1 MRSDFAVLILTHGRA
16 HDQVTFHELEKRGYT
31 GKAYLV
37 IDDLDEQRAEYERLY
52 GDSVIVFD
60 KREYAKRVDTMTT
73 EDELRS
79 VVFARNAAYDIAD
92 DLRLSYFAMFDD
104 DLSQFTFRY
113 VKEGR
118 LVSAPV
124 TDFDALFE
132 SMVGFL
138 ETTGV
143 TSLNIASSGALIGGL
158 AGVYGNGMCWN
169 INQALVVRVSDRL
182 KFVGIL
188 NEDMNALLIG
198 KDVGQVMLEA
208 YAITKNS
215 PQRGTND
222 GGLHSLYDDNKQ
234 YVRDFYSV
242 IIDPSGLKVIVKRD
256 GTSLRKSK
264 ALLYPKIVSGRWRKN
279 GE

>member
-16 HDQVTFHELEKRGYT
+16 HDQVTFHELEKHGYY

-37 IDDLDEQRAEYERLY
+37 IDDLDEQRPEYERLY

-92 DLRLSYFAMFDD
+92 VLGLSYFAMFDD
-104 DLSQFTFRY
+104 DLGQFMFRY
-113 VKEGR
+113 VKDGR

-132 SMVGFL
+132 SVVGFL
-138 ETTGV
+138 ERTGA

-169 INQALVVRVSDRL
+169 INQALVVRASDRL

-188 NEDMNALLIG
+188 NEDMNALLLG
-198 KDVGQVMLEA
+198 KQAVCTRLLLSDNRPEQFEGHRQEGRHEPAKEQGAAVSEDYQREVEEKCAMTLRFSYLRMAGQ
-208 YAITKNS
+208 T
-215 PQRGTND
+215 
-222 GGLHSLYDDNKQ
+222 
-234 YVRDFYSV
+234 
-242 IIDPSGLKVIVKRD
+242 
-256 GTSLRKSK
+256 TSRRS
-264 ALLYPKIVSGRWRKN
+264 AP
-279 GE
+279 

>member
-16 HDQVTFHELEKRGYT
+16 NDQVTFHELEKRGYT
-31 GKAYLV
+31 GNVYLV
-37 IDDLDEQRAEYERLY
+37 IDDLDEQRDEYERLY

-79 VVFARNAAYDIAD
+79 VVFARNAAYDIAG
-92 DLRLSYFAMFDD
+92 DLGLSYFAMFDD
-104 DLSQFTFRY
+104 DLSSFTFRY
-113 VKEGR
+113 VRDGR

-158 AGVYGNGMCWN
+158 QGVYGNGMCWN
-169 INQALVVRVSDRL
+169 INQAFVVRVDDRL
-182 KFVGIL
+182 KSVGIL
-188 NEDMNALLIG
+188 NEDMNALLLG
-198 KDVGQVMLEA
+198 KDAGQVMLEA
-208 YAITKNS
+208 NAITKS
-215 PQRGTND
+215 TPQRGTNE
-222 GGLHSLYDDNKQ
+222 GGLHGLYDDNKQ
-234 YVRDFYSV
+234 YVRDSYSV
-242 IIDPSGLKVIVKRD
+242 IIEQSSLRISVSND

-264 ALLYPKIVSGRWRKN
+264 ALMHLKILSGRWRKHAQ
-279 GE
+279 

>member
-16 HDQVTFHELEKRGYT
+16 NDQVTFHELEKRGYS
-31 GKAYLV
+31 GNAYLV

-60 KREYAKRVDTMTT
+60 KREYAKLVDTMTT
-73 EDELRS
+73 DDELRS

-92 DLRLSYFAMFDD
+92 DLGLSYFAMFDD

-113 VKEGR
+113 VKGGR

-158 AGVYGNGMCWN
+158 AGAYGNGMCWS
-169 INQALVVRVSDRL
+169 ISGAPVVRAGDRL
-182 KFVGIL
+182 RFIGVL
-188 NEDMNALLIG
+188 NEDVNATLLG
-198 KDVGQVMLEA
+198 ANSGQLVLEL
-208 YAITKNS
+208 YSVTKGT

-222 GGLHSLYDDNKQ
+222 GGNHELYTENKQ
-234 YVRDFYSV
+234 YVREFYSMLV
-242 IIDPSGLKVIVKRD
+242 HPSGMRIIVSKD
-256 GTSLRKSK
+256 GASLRKSK
-264 ALLYPKIVSGRWRKN
+264 ALLYPKIVSGRWKKHAQ
-279 GE
+279 

>member
-16 HDQVTFHELEKRGYT
+16 HDQVTFHELEKHRYS
-31 GKAYLV
+31 GKAYLI

-60 KREYAKRVDTMTT
+60 KREYAKRIDTMTT

-79 VVFARNAAYDIAD
+79 VVFARNAAYDIAG
-92 DLRLSYFAMFDD
+92 DLGLRYFAMFDD

-113 VKEGR
+113 VKDGR

-124 TDFDALFE
+124 TDFDGLFE

-169 INQALVVRVSDRL
+169 INKALVVRASDRL

-188 NEDMNALLIG
+188 NEDMNNRPEQPEGHCQEGRHESAEEQGAAVSEDYQREVEEKCAMTLRFSYSRTA
-198 KDVGQVMLEA
+198 GQ
-208 YAITKNS
+208 T
-215 PQRGTND
+215 
-222 GGLHSLYDDNKQ
+222 
-234 YVRDFYSV
+234 
-242 IIDPSGLKVIVKRD
+242 
-256 GTSLRKSK
+256 TSRRS
-264 ALLYPKIVSGRWRKN
+264 AP
-279 GE
+279 

>member
-16 HDQVTFHELEKRGYT
+16 HDQVTFHELEKHGYT
-31 GKAYLV
+31 GNVYLV
-37 IDDLDEQRAEYERLY
+37 IDDLDEQRDEYERLY
-52 GDSVIVFD
+52 GDSVIVFE

-79 VVFARNAAYDIAD
+79 VVFARNAAYDIAG
-92 DLRLSYFAMFDD
+92 DLGLGYFAMFDD
-104 DLSQFTFRY
+104 DLSSFMFRY
-113 VKEGR
+113 VRDGR

-124 TDFDALFE
+124 TEFDALFE

-138 ETTGV
+138 DTTGV

-158 AGVYGNGMCWN
+158 QGVYGNGMCWN
-169 INQALVVRVSDRL
+169 INQAFVVRADDRL

-188 NEDMNALLIG
+188 NEDMNALLLG
-198 KDVGQVMLEA
+198 KDAGQVMLEA
-208 YAITKNS
+208 YAITKS
-215 PQRGTND
+215 TPQRGTNE
-222 GGLHSLYDDNKQ
+222 GGLHGLYDDNKQ

-242 IIDPSGLKVIVKRD
+242 IIDPSSLRIIVSRD

-264 ALLYPKIVSGRWRKN
+264 ALMYPKIISGRWRKRAQ
-279 GE
+279 